1 MRVAFLDCATG
12 ISGDMTVA
20 ALIDLGVE
28 IDTLREIVDSFRIP
42 GVKLHV
48 TEVMRGGFRAKHFR
62 VEHPEQHAH
71 RHLSDIIQLL
81 DRSDRL
87 SDRSR
92 TLALNMFEQ
101 IAAAEAKV
109 HGMSIDKVHFH
120 EVGAID
126 SIVDIVC
133 TAVGFDIIDVD
144 EVICSPVP
152 PGRGTVHI
160 AHGECTVPTPGTAE
174 LLQDV
179 PLVDV
184 AINTELTTPT
194 GAAIIKTVV
203 DRFTPGWPSM
213 AVERVGYGAGTKD
226 FRERANILRIVLG
239 ETDTTLE
246 SDTVALLETNLDD
259 ATPELIGYTKRRLM
273 TAGALDVY
281 STSIQMKKD
290 RPGIILSVICD
301 LADIP
306 TMETILFEETPT
318 LGIRRQTIQRSVRQ
332 RTKINVDT
340 EWGPIKGKVGWREG
354 EAAVFSPEY
363 DDCARIAE
371 AYEVPFREVYLTAQ
385 AEFLLQTDADE
396 EFEHEHDH
404 DGEPCDGDHDDDDD
418 EDHGHDHSH
427 DHGHDHSHD
436 HDHRHDHDH
445 GHDHDHRHD
454 HDHGHDH
461 D

>member
-1 MRVAFLDCATG
+1 MTPVRVAFLDCATG

-28 IDTLREIVDSFRIP
+28 IDTLREIIDSFRIP

-71 RHLSDIIQLL
+71 RHLTDIIQLL
-81 DRSDRL
+81 DRSDKL
-87 SDRSR
+87 SERSR
-92 TLALNMFEQ
+92 TLALNMFEA
-101 IAAAEAKV
+101 IAEAEAKV

-133 TAVGFDIIDVD
+133 AAVGFDIIDVD
-144 EVICSPVP
+144 EVICSAVP
-152 PGRGTVHI
+152 PGRGTVKI
-160 AHGECTVPTPGTAE
+160 AHGECAVPTPGTAE

-184 AINTELTTPT
+184 PINTELTTPT
-194 GAAIIKTVV
+194 GAAIIKAVV
-203 DRFTPGWPSM
+203 DRFSPGWPAMS
-213 AVERVGYGAGTKD
+213 VELIGCGAGTKD
-226 FRERANILRIVLG
+226 FRERANILRIVIG
-239 ETDTTLE
+239 ETETTGE

-259 ATPELIGYTKRRLM
+259 ATPELIGYTKRRLL

-290 RPGIILSVICD
+290 RPGIMLSVICD
-301 LADIP
+301 LDDIP

-318 LGIRRQTIQRSVRQ
+318 LGIRKQTIQRSVRQ
-332 RTKINVDT
+332 RTKVTIDT
-340 EWGPIKGKVGWREG
+340 EWGPIHGKVGWREG

-371 AYEVPFREVYLTAQ
+371 AYEIPFREVYLTAQ

-404 DGEPCDGDHDDDDD
+404 DGEPCDGHHDHDEDDDDD
-418 EDHGHDHSH
+418 QDHPHDHS
-427 DHGHDHSHD
+427 HDHSHD

-445 GHDHDHRHD
+445 GHDHNS
-454 HDHGHDH
+454 
-461 D
+461 

>member
-28 IDTLREIVDSFRIP
+28 IDTLREIIDSFRIP

-81 DRSDRL
+81 DRSDKL
-87 SDRSR
+87 SERSR
-92 TLALNMFEQ
+92 TLALNMFEA

-133 TAVGFDIIDVD
+133 AAVGFDIIDVD
-144 EVICSPVP
+144 EVVCSSVP
-152 PGRGTVHI
+152 TGRGTVHI
-160 AHGECTVPTPGTAE
+160 AHGECAVPTPGTAE
-174 LLQDV
+174 LLRDV

-184 AINTELTTPT
+184 PINTELTTPT
-194 GAAIIKTVV
+194 GAAIIKATV
-203 DRFTPGWPSM
+203 DRFTAGWPAMS
-213 AVERVGYGAGTKD
+213 VERIGYGAGTKD
-226 FRERANILRIVLG
+226 FRERANILRIILG
-239 ETDTTLE
+239 ETETTSE
-246 SDTVALLETNLDD
+246 SDIVALLETNLDD
-259 ATPELIGYTKRRLM
+259 ATPEVIGYTKRRLM
-273 TAGALDVY
+273 SAGALDVY
-281 STSIQMKKD
+281 TSSIQMKKD
-290 RPGIILSVICD
+290 RPGIMLSVICD
-301 LADIP
+301 LDDIP

-318 LGIRRQTIQRSVRQ
+318 LGIRKQTIQRSVRQ
-332 RTKINVDT
+332 RTKVNVDT
-340 EWGPIKGKVGWREG
+340 EWGPVKGKVGWREG

-396 EFEHEHDH
+396 DFAHDH

-418 EDHGHDHSH
+418 EDHPHDHGHHHDHS
-427 DHGHDHSHD
+427 HDHSHD

-445 GHDHDHRHD
+445 GGDHSHDHDHRHD
-454 HDHGHDH
+454 HDH
-461 D
+461 